1 MSVVQHLGEK
11 LEIKQAAPRFPA
23 LGLAMYYLCH
33 RKPFSDMPTSVIIP
47 VLDGQIR
54 RGHALIAM
62 QGPRAVGY
70 FGWALFTI
78 EEALTH
84 VHTGEPPE
92 GASRDH
98 GDVLWPMTVA
108 ANSTQVLRA
117 LVRSARQMNV
127 GRSIM
132 TIRPLENGSRSCS
145 TAPPSR
151 PRTTPV
157 RSRTTRTPYCSA
169 SMAAFS
175 QSRHRSARN
184 PSPCRER
191 SVSRSS
197 PRLSEQAFLDVDHI
211 VGTYRFEELHVH
223 LAHRAVRHASVNG

>member
-1 MSVVQHLGEK
+1 MTVVQHLGEK

-33 RKPFSDMPTSVIIP
+33 RKPFSDMPSGAIIP
-47 VLDGQIR
+47 VIDGQIR

-70 FGWALFTI
+70 LGWALFTI
-78 EEALTH
+78 EEALAH

-92 GASRDH
+92 GTTRDH

-108 ANSTQVLRA
+108 ANSPPVLRA

-132 TIRPLENGSRSCS
+132 TIRPLENGSRLV
-145 TAPPSR
+145 PPILI
-151 PRTTPV
+151 
-157 RSRTTRTPYCSA
+157 
-169 SMAAFS
+169 
-175 QSRHRSARN
+175 
-184 PSPCRER
+184 
-191 SVSRSS
+191 VS
-197 PRLSEQAFLDVDHI
+197 
-211 VGTYRFEELHVH
+211 
-223 LAHRAVRHASVNG
+223 